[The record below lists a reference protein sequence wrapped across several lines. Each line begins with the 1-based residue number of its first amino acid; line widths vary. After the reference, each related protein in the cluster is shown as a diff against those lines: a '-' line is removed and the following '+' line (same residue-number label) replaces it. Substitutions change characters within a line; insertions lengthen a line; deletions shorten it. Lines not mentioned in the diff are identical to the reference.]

1 MKCLHVSTI
10 LTVCF
15 VVCTGIFAQ
24 DNAKPESTE
33 KNGVNTYAQLLKK
46 QSEALEFAEN
56 AKNFSRR
63 PVRDPKPLYI
73 PTPKDKER
81 GLVFYQPLMITPFR
95 GEQPSP
101 KDVKRTL
108 SVEAAGGEYES
119 VIMAALALKDCKQI
133 SFNVNTQPEAL
144 HGVTIEILPV
154 VMGPVRRGKTTY
166 DFQALWVPDIPAPV
180 DMKKDDRKAWLVRV
194 YVPKQTAEGEY
205 SITLSYSSAHGKP
218 QNGPA
223 LHLRV
228 LPFDLVDPWKQG
240 YMFGAFCS
248 GADFNRAQYRQMKAH
263 GIEGIQWFWG
273 HYGMS
278 PKRIINDNGTLR
290 MDFTPMDRTISRF
303 KAAGLRGPIV
313 LAFGNYY
320 ASNFERVICRN
331 FNRPTQPEG
340 RRKKGRSNGL
350 AKLNEPETDKLI
362 VEALRQLFDH
372 AKKEEW
378 PEIVILPYDEPTM
391 LLMKEHRHM
400 VGLIRKNFPNVR
412 LYGCSM
418 NKLRNAKKVAD
429 CDIIASNGDFA
440 AIRRMTRK
448 KKITSWFYGGATV
461 RHGFQRARWRY
472 GMHRYRFQA
481 EGSWFWSYNYYT
493 GNPWNEFDGSRGDSA
508 WVICWPPLED
518 RAPSVCTIAY
528 EGLREGVDDVRYAM
542 TLKSLIQKTSGENA
556 TAVKT
561 EYRKWLSKTQN
572 EKPEDSQIPD
582 YRKKILEFILMCISG
597 TDKEK

>member
-108 SVEAAGGEYES
+108 SIEAAGGEHES

-180 DMKKDDRKAWLVRV
+180 DMKKNDRKAWLVRV

-205 SITLSYSSAHGKP
+205 SIRLSYSSAHGKP

-320 ASNFERVICRN
+320 ASNFERVICSKDRIPQMAEQN
-331 FNRPTQPEG
+331 TERKARRQPDPGLQKENLG
-340 RRKKGRSNGL
+340 IHSSVPIWFKGLDEKAERERLDKEAVPPFDEFLKAFDALLTDLNAVKDLEKYESGQL
-350 AKLNEPETDKLI
+350 AYALNHLNEARELLKTAENVRKGLLEAATINAMQQSQIRIERGSEAMDAEPAPRVLSTPVYDAKTGLYVLFGGDHFDYLKNDTWVFDPEK
-362 VEALRQLFDH
+362 RNGF
-372 AKKEEW
+372 
-378 PEIVILPYDEPTM
+378 
-391 LLMKEHRHM
+391 RN
-400 VGLIRKNFPNVR
+400 IRKVHLSPE
-412 LYGCSM
+412 
-418 NKLRNAKKVAD
+418 
-429 CDIIASNGDFA
+429 AS
-440 AIRRMTRK
+440 TRGRQ
-448 KKITSWFYGGATV
+448 T
-461 RHGFQRARWRY
+461 
-472 GMHRYRFQA
+472 
-481 EGSWFWSYNYYT
+481 
-493 GNPWNEFDGSRGDSA
+493 
-508 WVICWPPLED
+508 
-518 RAPSVCTIAY
+518 
-528 EGLREGVDDVRYAM
+528 AM
-542 TLKSLIQKTSGENA
+542 E
-556 TAVKT
+556 
-561 EYRKWLSKTQN
+561 
-572 EKPEDSQIPD
+572 P
-582 YRKKILEFILMCISG
+582 
-597 TDKEK
+597 